1 MIERI
6 LKRNIEFEYRIL
18 EWLLNKL
25 DKKFEYKILG
35 WLLMIIKYYEVWH
48 WLLRRIVR

>member
-35 WLLMIIKYYEVWH
+35 WLLMIIKYMKFDIDYWEES
-48 WLLRRIVR
+48 